1 MRRLCAHSGKKQLPR
16 VLPTGLIAL
25 ALGVFAGTPALA
37 SGESSSHVYMLAGAE
52 TRATS
57 VVGTF
62 VGGAMGSQ
70 PGGMLWKAVVQHTP
84 LTRKAESPAL
94 ITGGG
99 ETLKVWSGE
108 RFSEATRSFTG
119 GTIAYAGDRSSSS
132 ACGQQVFR
140 VNATLAGTKADEVAG
155 DGGLLHV
162 YLTHHRK
169 SIFGRCI
176 TYAASVRGSLRL
188 TD

>member
-1 MRRLCAHSGKKQLPR
+1 M
-16 VLPTGLIAL
+16 VLAAL
-25 ALGVFAGTPALA
+25 AVGISSVTPAVA
-37 SGESSSHVYMLAGAE
+37 SGESSSHLYMLAGAE

-62 VGGAMGSQ
+62 VGGAVGSQ
-70 PGGMLWKAVVQHTP
+70 PGGMLWKAVVQHTR
-84 LTRKAESPAL
+84 LSRTAESSAL

-99 ETLKVWSGE
+99 VTLKVWSE
-108 RFSEATRSFTG
+108 TRLFETTRSFTG
-119 GTIAYAGDRSSSS
+119 GTIAYASERSSSS

-140 VNATLAGTKADEVAG
+140 VNATLAGTKGGEPAG
-155 DGGLLHV
+155 GGGLLQV

-176 TYAASVRGSLRL
+176 TYAASVRGSLSL
-188 TD
+188 SD